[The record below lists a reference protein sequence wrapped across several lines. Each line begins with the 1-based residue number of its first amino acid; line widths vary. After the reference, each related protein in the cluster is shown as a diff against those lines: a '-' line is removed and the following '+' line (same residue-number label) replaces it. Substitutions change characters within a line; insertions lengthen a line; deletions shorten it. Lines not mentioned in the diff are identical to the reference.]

1 MTVEKRSFATVCYV
15 VIPWSRRVQ
24 FTSRMRLVRCASMT
38 SPTIGQSA
46 RDDRLGWC
54 DDVDVRNNDTRGS
67 ILNYIITQAISV
79 ASSCADKLLLYTD
92 YIIIHYSQI
101 GPSTRSCTCRVTA
114 GSQCTRQCAERTH
127 LSALFYNAE

>member
-1 MTVEKRSFATVCYV
+1 
-15 VIPWSRRVQ
+15 
-24 FTSRMRLVRCASMT
+24 MT

-101 GPSTRSCTCRVTA
+101 GVDTRSCTCVTA
-114 GSQCTRQCAERTH
+114 DNNYTRLCAARAHLLHYFIMQSNVAYTGDAMRTPWYFNVR
-127 LSALFYNAE
+127 L